1 MISIPQSLIETMLLP
16 GVLAA
21 IRVIGLFLSAP
32 FFALQV
38 IPGRFRTALA
48 MVLALGIPVQIGAL
62 TSISINTSTSGL
74 MFLAATELLL
84 GLAMG
89 WIIRVGLIVFD
100 LAAEVFST
108 QSGLSFASNY
118 NPDEALPSGVVGAFL
133 GLLGL
138 ALMFSLN
145 LHLVAIDILFE
156 SFVALPPGQWPR
168 VLDVSGIAHLLST
181 CFGIG
186 VILSMPFIAI
196 NLVVMAAQGL
206 MGRTSPQ
213 MNLFSI
219 GFSIAIPISVFLI
232 YILMP
237 VFPEALKRS
246 LEAAYGV
253 IRSAFTV
260 N

>member
-1 MISIPQSLIETMLLP
+1 MVSIPQSLIETVLLP
-16 GVLAA
+16 GILAA
-21 IRVIGLFLSAP
+21 TRVVGLFLSAP
-32 FFALQV
+32 FFALQT
-38 IPGRFRTALA
+38 IPGRFRVGLAL
-48 MVLALGIPVQIGAL
+48 VLALGIPVQIGVL
-62 TSISINTSTSGL
+62 TSISINTSTAGF
-74 MFLAATELLL
+74 MVLAGTELLI

-118 NPDEALPSGVVGAFL
+118 NPDEALPSGVVGALL

-138 ALMFSLN
+138 ALMFALN
-145 LHLVAIDILFE
+145 LHLVAIEILFE
-156 SFVALPPGQWPR
+156 SFTVLPPGQWPK
-168 VLDVSGIAHLLST
+168 VLEVSGITHLLAT
-181 CFGIG
+181 CYGIG
-186 VILSMPFIAI
+186 VILALPFVAI

-219 GFSIAIPISVFLI
+219 GFSIAIPISLFLI
-232 YILMP
+232 YVLMP

-246 LEAAYGV
+246 LETAYGV
-253 IRSAFTV
+253 IRSAFGTI
-260 N
+260 